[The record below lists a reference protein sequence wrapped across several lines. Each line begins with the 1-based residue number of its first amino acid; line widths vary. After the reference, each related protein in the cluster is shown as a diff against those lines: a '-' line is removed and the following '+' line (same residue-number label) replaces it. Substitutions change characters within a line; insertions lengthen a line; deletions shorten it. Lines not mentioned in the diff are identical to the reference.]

1 MPTFFSLSR
10 SLALGVFCLSL
21 LFGPTI
27 GFGAD
32 NKLNLNTAT
41 AAQLETLKGI
51 GPEIA
56 NRILD
61 YKKDQGNFKSV
72 DELGNVKGIGDKKL
86 AELKEMIMVKKS
98 KKK

>member
-1 MPTFFSLSR
+1 MSTFPSLSR
-10 SLALGVFCLSL
+10 SLALAVFCLSL
-21 LFGPTI
+21 LFGPAI

-51 GPEIA
+51 GPELA

-61 YKKDQGNFKSV
+61 YKKDQGNFKSI
-72 DELGNVKGIGDKKL
+72 DELGNVKGIGEKKL
-86 AELKEMIMVKKS
+86 ADIKEMIMVKKS